1 MRTVTIAAYSN
12 DKRHRMKRKYDNA
25 PDSYPVRD
33 TAPDLSQLS
42 EFGKWLFNNVPRD
55 CSTISGGF
63 MKVTVFNG
71 KSTAETLRGM
81 TEQKLREYGW
91 GSRERA
97 EKFIKAY
104 DLENEQSSISDYL
117 FPKISDH
124 ESDTEYWQRVENYI
138 KSGGVRVKIGKNEFV
153 IE

>member
-1 MRTVTIAAYSN
+1 MN
-12 DKRHRMKRKYDNA
+12 
-25 PDSYPVRD
+25 
-33 TAPDLSQLS
+33 
-42 EFGKWLFNNVPRD
+42 
-55 CSTISGGF
+55 
-63 MKVTVFNG
+63 VTVFNG
-71 KSTAETLRGM
+71 KSTAEVLRGM

-138 KSGGVRVKIGKNEFV
+138 KSIGGVRVKIGKNEFV